1 MLIKLH
7 DMRNASSEE
16 LFIVKKSNGQYAK
29 LTRAAGI
36 EAILGNGKE
45 HEELRSLLFDL
56 TYSIQVPSQQI
67 MFATGQEQ
75 LDQLQYSLPDVK
87 RVD

>member
-1 MLIKLH
+1 VVTFEKFHQEGILIKLH
-7 DMRNASSEE
+7 DMKNAASEE

-29 LTRAAGI
+29 LSRSAGV

-56 TYSIQVPSQQI
+56 TYTIQVPS
-67 MFATGQEQ
+67 
-75 LDQLQYSLPDVK
+75 
-87 RVD
+87 